1 MKRRTPNTTFGPRTS
16 GGRRTSVT
24 TFVVNVVAAAAL
36 SLSAVAALPF
46 AAVAAG
52 QSPAKGRVAGTVFDA
67 NRAVV
72 TDARVVFESRAAR
85 REVAT
90 DAEGTYAAELPAGT
104 YSLTIYAQGFCPFRA
119 PRLRV
124 EPGGVHPFNVSLRV
138 ATVISVTLIE
148 DGRPAGERPAPA
160 YAGSDAPCS
169 LEPRLGEVGPPLLL
183 ASAQRGAAK
192 RPAKTTAR
200 PAAKTPASAKPS
212 AKSSTT
218 SAKTSNASAKSSNT
232 AAAKAP
238 AGVVNISTQ
247 PGAVVWVDE
256 VRRGVADAEGKL
268 QLKLTPGRHS
278 LRVRASGYAER
289 TLPLLP
295 TQRGALSVVLTKTTD
310 EAELLF
316 QQAEEAREKGNAAG
330 AVDLYR
336 QALKL
341 RPRYAAAHLGLAR
354 ALESQENFDEALEE
368 IQAARAARPSY
379 AEASA
384 VEGRIQRSLADPE
397 AALAAYRRAL
407 REANGFQPEAYTG
420 MGIVYEDRG
429 QNEEA
434 AAAFR
439 KAIAQLSDTEPI
451 LYELLA
457 RNLEK
462 LERWKEA
469 VAAYEKYLELAPA
482 GAHASAINSIID
494 QLRRQAA
501 ESEQQQPPD

>member
-1 MKRRTPNTTFGPRTS
+1 MRRRLIAATSIAIVIGSLAPAFAARQVPLASPPGWGKVWATVKDPNGAVILGARVSFRS
-16 GGRRTSVT
+16 GGLRRQAVT
-24 TFVVNVVAAAAL
+24 VGDYIYEAD
-36 SLSAVAALPF
+36 LP
-46 AAVAAG
+46 
-52 QSPAKGRVAGTVFDA
+52 P
-67 NRAVV
+67 
-72 TDARVVFESRAAR
+72 
-85 REVAT
+85 
-90 DAEGTYAAELPAGT
+90 GT
-104 YSLTIYAQGFCPFRA
+104 YSLAARAQGFCPTRIA
-119 PRLRV
+119 EVRV
-124 EPGGVHPFNVSLRV
+124 EPGAVRNVEVNLKV
-138 ATVISVTLIE
+138 AAIANVINVE
-148 DGRPAGERPAPA
+148 DGSEEDILVDPETNKPCALEPRPAPRA
-160 YAGSDAPCS
+160 LSSPQT
-169 LEPRLGEVGPPLLL
+169 LL
-183 ASAQRGAAK
+183 ASAQTRATK
-192 RPAKTTAR
+192 R
-200 PAAKTPASAKPS
+200 PAAKPPAAAKPSTKTAAKPSTKTAAKPS
-212 AKSSTT
+212 AKTAAKPSSG
-218 SAKTSNASAKSSNT
+218 APAAKST
-232 AAAKAP
+232 ATAKAP
-238 AGVVNISTQ
+238 AGVVQISTQ

-256 VRRGVADAEGKL
+256 VRRGAADAEGKL
-268 QLKLTPGRHS
+268 QLKLTPGRHA
-278 LRVRASGYAER
+278 LRVRAAGYAER
-289 TLPLLP
+289 TLPILP
-295 TQRGALSVVLTKTTD
+295 AQRGALSVVLTKTTD

-330 AVDLYR
+330 AVELYR

-407 REANGFQPEAYTG
+407 RESNGFQPEAYTG

-439 KAIAQLSDTEPI
+439 KAVAQLSDTEPI

-469 VAAYEKYLELAPA
+469 VAAYEKYLELAPT

-501 ESEQQQPPD
+501 ESEQQQPPE

>member
-1 MKRRTPNTTFGPRTS
+1 MKRRMPYTTFARRMS
-16 GGRRTSVT
+16 GT
-24 TFVVNVVAAAAL
+24 TFVINVVAIL
-36 SLSAVAALPF
+36 SL
-46 AAVAAG
+46 AAVTAG
-52 QSPAKGRVAGTVFDA
+52 QSPTPEPANGRVYGTVFDP

-72 TDARVVFESRAAR
+72 TDARVRIESRALR
-85 REVAT
+85 REVWT
-90 DAEGTYAAELPAGT
+90 SAEGVYSAMLPAGI
-104 YSLTIYAQGFCPFRA
+104 YSLTVDAQGFCPFRA
-119 PRLRV
+119 ASVRV
-124 EPGGVHPFNVSLRV
+124 EPGGVHPLDFNLRI
-138 ATVISVTLIE
+138 ATVISAIFIE
-148 DGRPAGERPAPA
+148 DGRPTGERSLIADAGTGVPCALKPLPPAEA
-160 YAGSDAPCS
+160 APH
-169 LEPRLGEVGPPLLL
+169 PPVLL

-192 RPAKTTAR
+192 RPAATNARTTAKQPASGGAAQRTSVR
-200 PAAKTPASAKPS
+200 PSTKTAAKPPAKTAAKPS
-212 AKSSTT
+212 SG
-218 SAKTSNASAKSSNT
+218 T

-238 AGVVNISTQ
+238 AGVLNLSTQ

-256 VRRGVADAEGKL
+256 VRRGAADAEGKL

-289 TLPLLP
+289 TLPILP

-316 QQAEEAREKGNAAG
+316 QQAEDAREKGNAAG
-330 AVDLYR
+330 AIDLYR

-354 ALESQENFDEALEE
+354 ALESQENFDAALEE
-368 IQAARAARPSY
+368 LQAARGVRPVY

-407 REANGFQPEAYTG
+407 RESNGFQPEAYAG

-429 QNEEA
+429 QTEEA
-434 AAAFR
+434 VAAFR
-439 KAIAQLSDTEPI
+439 KAVAQLSDTEPI

-469 VAAYEKYLELAPA
+469 VAAYEKYLELAPT

-494 QLRRQAA
+494 QLRKQAA
-501 ESEQQQPPD
+501 ESEQQQPPE